1 MPISPIEDMKQ
12 FKSDTAYK
20 LFLFLHQV
28 ITKPLNEFG
37 LKSHH
42 FIIKHRKKLVPT
54 GHQTLFDGFKRII

>member
-12 FKSDTAYK
+12 FKSDTAYG
-20 LFLFLHQV
+20 FFLHQV

-42 FIIKHRKKLVPT
+42 LIIKHRKKLVPT